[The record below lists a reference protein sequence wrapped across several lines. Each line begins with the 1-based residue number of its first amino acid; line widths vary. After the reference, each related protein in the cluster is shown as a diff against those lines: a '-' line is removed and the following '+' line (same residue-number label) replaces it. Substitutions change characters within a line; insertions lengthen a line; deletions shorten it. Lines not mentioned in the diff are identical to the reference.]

1 MLIDTRFQPR
11 IYSTVNSSKN
21 FGTIFSFSCF
31 CSNLGFLGAYFVID
45 KPSKELEQTD
55 LYSVNRLMAKRVI
68 RDNNCKI
75 FEELKIVVLLCSEI
89 LLRVS
94 SDISLRYFTT
104 STFRRSCS
112 SPRSK
117 FTRHSLKN

>member
-1 MLIDTRFQPR
+1 M
-11 IYSTVNSSKN
+11 
-21 FGTIFSFSCF
+21 
-31 CSNLGFLGAYFVID
+31 ID
-45 KPSKELEQTD
+45 KLSKELEQTD